1 MPACVPREMKKVI
14 QSVIAVAGIVVFG
27 VLGLRG
33 VQEAERPDTLES
45 ACERAGARIGSAV
58 VRQPWRAA
66 YAGHGVEVQFCV
78 LRGAYNSPLEFER
91 NAEVVHFVVVG
102 TQREPVSDRYTFRVT
117 TSRGRELIQGPAEIE
132 AGPGFRRGCRA
143 DVCQFITEPGEFVS
157 AVGVQV
163 ENGAPTQQR

>member
-1 MPACVPREMKKVI
+1 MPACVPREMRKVI
-14 QSVIAVAGIVVFG
+14 HSVIALTGIVVFG

-33 VQEAERPDTLES
+33 AQEAERPDTLES

-66 YAGHGVEVQFCV
+66 YAGNGVEVQFCV

-117 TSRGRELIQGPAEIE
+117 TSRGRELVQGPAAIE

-157 AVGVQV
+157 AVGVQSEHAV
-163 ENGAPTQQR
+163 PVGR

>member
-66 YAGHGVEVQFCV
+66 YAGRGVEVQFCV

-117 TSRGRELIQGPAEIE
+117 TSRGRELIQGPTEIE